1 MEEPNGV
8 CVYKVGVHFKLFQSM
23 IRGLLF
29 FGTLETIR
37 VCIKAKT
44 NNNFFK
50 LVFGVT
56 KDLGFDPRLWN

>member
-1 MEEPNGV
+1 MEVLSGV
-8 CVYKVGVHFKLFQSM
+8 HVYKVGVHFKLFQSM
-23 IRGLLF
+23 VRGLLF

-44 NNNFFK
+44 NNNLFK

-56 KDLGFDPRLWN
+56 KDLGFDLRLWN